1 MSADRRRG
9 IATVCLSG
17 TLEDKLAAAAAAG
30 FDGVEIFEND
40 LLASPWSPERVRR
53 ECAELGLS
61 IDLYQPFRDFEAVP
75 PDVLARNLRRAE
87 LKFDVMER
95 LGTDTI
101 LVCSSVSPD
110 AVDDD
115 DLAAQQL
122 RTLAERAGERGLRV
136 AYEALAWGRFVN
148 TYDRA
153 WRVVRAADHPALGV
167 CLDSFHVLSR
177 EVDPVAIRTIP
188 GDKVFFLQ
196 LADAPRLRMDV
207 LQWSRHHRLFPG
219 QGAFDLTSFVDHV
232 LATGYAGPLSLEV
245 FNDVFRQ
252 SDPRAAAVDAMRSLL
267 LLQERPDAAPVLGGH
282 AFTEL
287 DVDDATS
294 ARIGSALTGLGF
306 TAAGRHRTKPVELW
320 RQGEARIVLNHRD
333 PSSGGHAAVT
343 AVAVSSP
350 DPAASS
356 ARAASFLAPPL
367 GGTSVAAPDGT
378 SVIFCR
384 DDLDWLA
391 DFAPLD
397 TADHVDAG
405 VLATDHV
412 GLTEP
417 FDRFEQAGLFYR
429 AVLGLDLDDETE
441 FAAPFGLVRRH
452 SVVDRGH
459 RVRIALDSTLVRRGT
474 WGPDVREPQH
484 VAFGTDDALASARR
498 MRDLGAPLL
507 DIPDN
512 YYDDLDARFAPGP
525 DFLASLR
532 EFSVLYDRDG
542 NGEFLHFCT
551 EVLGDR
557 VYFEVVQRIGGYR
570 GYGAVNAP
578 VVMAA
583 HRRRRRAVLS
593 AE

>member
-1 MSADRRRG
+1 
-9 IATVCLSG
+9 
-17 TLEDKLAAAAAAG
+17 
-30 FDGVEIFEND
+30 
-40 LLASPWSPERVRR
+40 
-53 ECAELGLS
+53 
-61 IDLYQPFRDFEAVP
+61 
-75 PDVLARNLRRAE
+75 
-87 LKFDVMER
+87 
-95 LGTDTI
+95 
-101 LVCSSVSPD
+101 
-110 AVDDD
+110 
-115 DLAAQQL
+115 
-122 RTLAERAGERGLRV
+122 
-136 AYEALAWGRFVN
+136 
-148 TYDRA
+148 
-153 WRVVRAADHPALGV
+153 
-167 CLDSFHVLSR
+167 
-177 EVDPVAIRTIP
+177 
-188 GDKVFFLQ
+188 
-196 LADAPRLRMDV
+196 
-207 LQWSRHHRLFPG
+207 
-219 QGAFDLTSFVDHV
+219 
-232 LATGYAGPLSLEV
+232 
-245 FNDVFRQ
+245 
-252 SDPRAAAVDAMRSLL
+252 
-267 LLQERPDAAPVLGGH
+267 
-282 AFTEL
+282 
-287 DVDDATS
+287 
-294 ARIGSALTGLGF
+294 
-306 TAAGRHRTKPVELW
+306 
-320 RQGEARIVLNHRD
+320 
-333 PSSGGHAAVT
+333 VT

-512 YYDDLDARFAPGP
+512 YYDDLDARFAPDP

>member
-1 MSADRRRG
+1 
-9 IATVCLSG
+9 
-17 TLEDKLAAAAAAG
+17 
-30 FDGVEIFEND
+30 
-40 LLASPWSPERVRR
+40 
-53 ECAELGLS
+53 
-61 IDLYQPFRDFEAVP
+61 
-75 PDVLARNLRRAE
+75 
-87 LKFDVMER
+87 
-95 LGTDTI
+95 
-101 LVCSSVSPD
+101 
-110 AVDDD
+110 
-115 DLAAQQL
+115 
-122 RTLAERAGERGLRV
+122 
-136 AYEALAWGRFVN
+136 
-148 TYDRA
+148 
-153 WRVVRAADHPALGV
+153 
-167 CLDSFHVLSR
+167 
-177 EVDPVAIRTIP
+177 
-188 GDKVFFLQ
+188 
-196 LADAPRLRMDV
+196 
-207 LQWSRHHRLFPG
+207 
-219 QGAFDLTSFVDHV
+219 
-232 LATGYAGPLSLEV
+232 LEV

-267 LLQERPDAAPVLGGH
+267 LLQERPDAAPALGGH

-287 DVDDATS
+287 DVSSAAS

-306 TAAGRHRTKPVELW
+306 AFVGRHRSKPVDLW

-333 PSSGGHAAVT
+333 PASGGPAAVT

-350 DPAASS
+350 DPATSS
-356 ARAASFLAPPL
+356 TRAKAFLAPPL

-391 DFAPLD
+391 DFSLLD
-397 TADHVDAG
+397 DSAHVDAG
-405 VLATDHV
+405 VLGTDHV

-452 SVVDRGH
+452 SVADRGR

-484 VAFGTDDALASARR
+484 VAFSSSDAVASARR
-498 MRDLGAPLL
+498 MRELGAPLL

-512 YYDDLDARFAPGP
+512 YYDDLDARFAPDAG
-525 DFLASLR
+525 FLASLR
-532 EFSVLYDRDG
+532 ELSVLYDRDG
-542 NGEFLHFCT
+542 RGEFLHFCT

-557 VYFEVVQRIGGYR
+557 VYFEVVQRIGGYQ

-583 HRRRRRAVLS
+583 HRRRRRAVRS
-593 AE
+593 SGE

>member
-1 MSADRRRG
+1 MPAERRRG

-17 TLEDKLAAAAAAG
+17 TLEDKLTAAAAAG

-40 LLASPWSPERVRR
+40 LLASPWSPARVRR
-53 ECAELGLS
+53 ECAHRGLT

-75 PDVLARNLRRAE
+75 PAVLARNLRRAE
-87 LKFDVMER
+87 LKFDVVEQ
-95 LGTDTI
+95 LGADTI

-148 TYDRA
+148 TYDHA

-188 GDKVFFLQ
+188 GDKVFFVQ

-232 LATGYAGPLSLEV
+232 LATGYRGPLSLEV

-252 SDPRAAAVDAMRSLL
+252 SDPFAAAVDAMRSLL
-267 LLQERPDAAPVLGGH
+267 LLQESADAAPVLEGH
-282 AFTEL
+282 AFTEI
-287 DVDDATS
+287 DVDDTAA
-294 ARIGSALTGLGF
+294 ARVGSALAGLGF

-320 RQGEARIVLNHRD
+320 RQGGARVVLNHRRPVD
-333 PSSGGHAAVT
+333 GGHAAVT
-343 AVAVSSP
+343 AVAVAST
-350 DPAASS
+350 DPTTSS
-356 ARAASFLAPPL
+356 ARAKAFLAPSL
-367 GGTSVAAPDGT
+367 GSSAVAAPDGT

-391 DFAPLD
+391 DFAPFD
-397 TADHVDAG
+397 TAAGVLDAG
-405 VLATDHV
+405 VLDTDHV

-417 FDRFEQAGLFYR
+417 FDRFQQAGLFYR
-429 AVLGLDLDDETE
+429 AVLGLDLADEAE

-452 SVVDRGH
+452 SVADRGH
-459 RVRIALDSTLVRRGT
+459 RVRVALDSTLVRRGT

-484 VAFGTDDALASARR
+484 VAFSTSDAIAGARR

-512 YYDDLDARFAPGP
+512 YYDDLDARFAPDP

-532 EFSVLYDRDG
+532 SLSVLYDRDG
-542 NGEFLHFCT
+542 SGEFLHFCT
-551 EVLGDR
+551 ELLGDR
-557 VYFEVVQRIGGYR
+557 VYFEVVQRIGGYQ

-583 HRRRRRAVLS
+583 HRRRRKS
-593 AE
+593 AG

>member
-1 MSADRRRG
+1 MSVDRRRG

-30 FDGVEIFEND
+30 FDGVELFEND
-40 LLASPWSPERVRR
+40 LLASPWSPERVRQ
-53 ECAELGLS
+53 ECADLGLS

-75 PDVLARNLRRAE
+75 PDVLALNLRRAE
-87 LKFDVMER
+87 LKFDVVER
-95 LGTDTI
+95 LGADTV

-115 DLAAQQL
+115 DLAAEQL
-122 RTLAERAGERGLRV
+122 HTLAEHAGRRGLRV

-153 WRVVRAADHPALGV
+153 WRIVRSADHPALGV

-188 GDKVFFLQ
+188 GEKVFFLQ

-232 LATGYAGPLSLEV
+232 LATGYRGPLSLEV

-267 LLQERPDAAPVLGGH
+267 LLQEPPDAAPVLGGH
-282 AFTEL
+282 AYTEI
-287 DVDDATS
+287 DVDETAA
-294 ARIGSALTGLGF
+294 ARVGAALAGLGF
-306 TAAGRHRTKPVELW
+306 AAAGRHRSRPVELW
-320 RQGEARIVLNHRD
+320 RQGDARIVLHHRD
-333 PSSGGHAAVT
+333 PAHGGHAAVT
-343 AVAVSSP
+343 AVAVASP
-350 DPAASS
+350 DPTTSA
-356 ARAASFLAPPL
+356 ARATSFLAPSL
-367 GGTSVAAPDGT
+367 GATAVAAPDGT
-378 SVIFCR
+378 SVVFCR
-384 DDLDWLA
+384 DDQDWLA
-391 DFAPLD
+391 DFTTQPDAGEH
-397 TADHVDAG
+397 ADAG
-405 VLATDHV
+405 VLGTDHV

-429 AVLGLDLDDETE
+429 AVLGLHLDDETE

-459 RVRIALDSTLVRRGT
+459 RVRIALDSTLVRRGS

-484 VAFGTDDALASARR
+484 VAFTTSDAVASARV
-498 MRDLGAPLL
+498 MRGLGAPLL

-512 YYDDLDARFAPGP
+512 YYDDLDARFAPDPGL
-525 DFLASLR
+525 LAALR
-532 EFSVLYDRDG
+532 EFSVLYDRDEH
-542 NGEFLHFCT
+542 GEFLHFCT

-557 VYFEVVQRIGGYR
+557 VYFEVVQRIGGYS

-578 VVMAA
+578 VLMAA
-583 HRRRRRAVLS
+583 HRRRRRA
-593 AE
+593 AHDR